1 MSAAHRSILDFATL
15 TTVEQVHDALAR
27 DLSLPAHY
35 GRNLDALWDCLTT
48 DVKGPVEI
56 VLCNGSQA
64 RPALRAYIA
73 LLRQA
78 AAKRRDLR
86 LREV

>member
-1 MSAAHRSILDFATL
+1 MTVRCTLDFAVL
-15 TTVEQVHDALAR
+15 TTLDAMHEALAR
-27 DLSLPAHY
+27 DLRLPAHY

-56 VLCNGSQA
+56 VLRNAATAKPS
-64 RPALRAYIA
+64 LRAYVA
-73 LLRQA
+73 LLREA

-86 LREV
+86 VIEE